1 MTLLTLA
8 AKNFLRAGVKAWL
21 RVVVLSL
28 TFVIIIGL
36 QGMYQGIAE
45 QTSHAMIDAELGG
58 GQYWHPKYDPQD
70 PLTIS
75 EAHGAMP
82 SGLMKLVDAGRATP
96 ILVVQGYM
104 YSKGSLRPVLLRGID
119 PRQRV
124 LSIPADVLAA
134 PSATVPAVIGTRMAS
149 EAGLKEGDVA
159 TVRWRDAKGTFDAED
174 FQIARVMSTSVQTID
189 SGQVWLPLET
199 LRQKAGMPGE
209 ASLVVLAPGT
219 VVPDTGGAGAAG
231 DAGSGF
237 GRIDPSAPAWTFKDL
252 DFLLA
257 DVHAMIRTKEAGA
270 SMIYVVLLFLA
281 MIAILDTQ
289 VLSIFYR
296 KKEIGTL
303 MALGLTRGSVIRLFT
318 LEGALNAVLAAIAG
332 AIYGIPLLALMVTKG
347 IPMPAVAEQAG
358 YAIGERIYP
367 TYSAALIVGT
377 TALVCAVTT
386 VVSYLPTRR
395 IAALQPTEALRGRLG

>member
-1 MTLLTLA
+1 MTLLNLA
-8 AKNFLRAGVKAWL
+8 AKNFLRAGAKAWL
-21 RVVVLSL
+21 RVAVLSL
-28 TFVIIIGL
+28 AFVVIIGL

-45 QTSHAMIDAELGG
+45 QTSHAMIEAELGG
-58 GQYWHPKYDPQD
+58 GQYWQPKYDPQD
-70 PLTIS
+70 LLTLS
-75 EAHGAMP
+75 DAHGPVP
-82 SGLMKLVDAGRATP
+82 SELTTLVDAGQATP

-104 YSKGSLRPVLLRGID
+104 YSKGSLRPVLLKGID
-119 PRQRV
+119 PAQRV
-124 LSIPADVLAA
+124 LSIPAGALAA
-134 PSATVPAVIGTRMAS
+134 SGATVPALIGTRMAS
-149 EAGLKEGDVA
+149 EAGLKEGDIA

-174 FQIARVMSTSVQTID
+174 FQIVRVMSTSVQSID

-209 ASLVVLAPGT
+209 ASLVVLAPGAT
-219 VVPDTGGAGAAG
+219 ASLAAG
-231 DAGSGF
+231 GT
-237 GRIDPSAPAWTFKDL
+237 AWTFKDL

-257 DVHAMIRTKEAGA
+257 DVRAMIRTKEAGA
-270 SMIYVVLLFLA
+270 SIIYLVLIFLA

-318 LEGALNAVLAAIAG
+318 LEGALNAVLAAVAG
-332 AIYGIPLLALMVTKG
+332 AVYGIPLLALLVTKG

-367 TYSAALIVGT
+367 TYSAALVIGT
-377 TALVCAVTT
+377 TALVGVVTT
-386 VVSYLPTRR
+386 VVSYLPTRK
-395 IAALQPTEALRGRLG
+395 IATLQPTEALRGRLG